1 MNSSAVGYLAA
12 PPEPWNVPKY
22 MDGKIGYVLGLLWQ
36 HVWLSALPVVIGLVI
51 ALPIGYAAKR
61 YSWSYTPL
69 VTFAGLLYTIPSLA
83 LFVVIPGVLGT
94 QILDPINVVVPLTI
108 YTVALMVRVIADGL
122 RSVDET
128 VLQAASAMGYS
139 RFQRL
144 LKVELPIAVP
154 VIGAGLRVAVVANVG
169 MVAVAA
175 TIGVSQLGTLF
186 TYGKNLFYYAPI
198 VVGLV
203 LSVALAFALDLL
215 IVFFIRLLT
224 PWRKAVAAR

>member
-1 MNSSAVGYLAA
+1 MSSPPVGYLAA
-12 PPEPWNVPKY
+12 PDQPWNVQHY
-22 MDGKIGYVLGLLWQ
+22 LDGKVGYVLGLLWQ
-36 HVWLSALPVVIGLVI
+36 HLWLSVLPVVIGLII

-61 YSWSYTPL
+61 FKWTYTPL
-69 VTFAGLLYTIPSLA
+69 VTISGLLYTIPSLA
-83 LFVVIPGVLGT
+83 LFVVIPSVIGT
-94 QILDPINVVVPLTI
+94 QILDPINVVIPLTI
-108 YTVALMVRVIADGL
+108 YTIALMVRVIADGL

-144 LKVELPIAVP
+144 LKVELPIAIP

-175 TIGVSQLGTLF
+175 VIGVPQLGTLF
-186 TYGKNLFYYAPI
+186 SYGKDLFYYAPI

-215 IVFFIRLLT
+215 IVLAVRALT

>member
-1 MNSSAVGYLAA
+1 MTAISYLAA

-22 MDGKIGYVLGLLWQ
+22 LDGKSGYILDLLWQ
-36 HVWLSALPVVIGLVI
+36 HVWLSVLPVIIGLVI
-51 ALPIGYAAKR
+51 ALPLGYLAKR
-61 YSWSYTPL
+61 YRWSYTPL
-69 VTFAGLLYTIPSLA
+69 VTISGLLYTVPSLA
-83 LFVVIPGVLGT
+83 LFVVIPGIIGT
-94 QILDPINVVVPLTI
+94 QILDPINVVIPLTI

-128 VLQAASAMGYS
+128 VLQAASAMGYT

-175 TIGVSQLGTLF
+175 TIGVAQLGSLF
-186 TYGKNLFYYAPI
+186 TYGKDLFYFAPI

-203 LSVALAFALDLL
+203 LSVLLALALDLL
-215 IVFFIRLLT
+215 VVLGIRLLT